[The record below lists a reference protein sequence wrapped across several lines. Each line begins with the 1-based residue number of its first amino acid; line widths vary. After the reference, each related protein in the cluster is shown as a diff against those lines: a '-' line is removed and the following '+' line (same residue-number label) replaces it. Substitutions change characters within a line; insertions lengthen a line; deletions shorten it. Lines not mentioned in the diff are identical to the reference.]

1 MPVTSSHIA
10 IRVLQDYIKR
20 PMELKIKLY
29 GVCAF
34 IAVLLLLIAGAG
46 CGRSESK
53 GQSENSRSNDQA
65 VKVSVVTIE
74 PTLIRDVIVLPGET
88 EAWQDVRLAADKDG
102 QVEWIGPHEG
112 QEVTKGQL
120 IAKIDASALKAA
132 LDHAEA
138 SFTLADKIYQRRKL
152 LFEREVIAQEELDK
166 SEAERAF
173 ALSNLKQVR
182 TEYERGSVRAPI
194 DGIVNQFY
202 VDAGEFVGRGAPI
215 VDVVDLDKIK
225 INVNVPELD
234 VRYLQSGQQVMV
246 TVDAFPDR
254 QLPGIIDFVA
264 YKADHATKT
273 FDVRV
278 EIDNTDHTIRPGMV
292 ARVAFLRRTITDAL
306 VAPLSAIVD
315 KGGER
320 LVFVENSGTV
330 YARTISIGVIEGDRV
345 QITSGLE
352 AGDHLIVTGQTE
364 VEEGMKVNTGQDEEA
379 EKINS
384 TYP

>member
-1 MPVTSSHIA
+1 MLNDTINMNKRIHTLYLLFVFLSIVVYVT
-10 IRVLQDYIKR
+10 
-20 PMELKIKLY
+20 
-29 GVCAF
+29 
-34 IAVLLLLIAGAG
+34 G

-53 GQSENSRSNDQA
+53 VQSENDRSQDQA
-65 VKVSVVTIE
+65 VKVSVVRIE
-74 PTLIRDVIVLPGET
+74 PTLIRDIIILPGET

-102 QVEWIGPHEG
+102 QIEWIGPHEG

-138 SFTLADKIYQRRKL
+138 SFNLADKIYQRRKL

-166 SEAERAF
+166 SAAERAF
-173 ALSNLKQVR
+173 ALSNLEQVR
-182 TEYERGSVRAPI
+182 TEYERGFVRAPL
-194 DGIVNQFY
+194 DGLVNQFY

-215 VDVVDLDKIK
+215 ADVVDVDKIK

-234 VRYLQSGQQVMV
+234 VRYLRAGQQVMV

-254 QLPGIIDFVA
+254 RLPGTIDFVA
-264 YKADHATKT
+264 YKADQATKT

-278 EIDNTDHTIRPGMV
+278 EIDNLDHTIRPGMV

-320 LVFVENSGTV
+320 IVFVENAGIAHSRTV
-330 YARTISIGVIEGDRV
+330 TIGVIEGDRI

-352 AGDHLIVTGQTE
+352 AGDHLIVTGHTE
-364 VEEGMKVNTGQDEEA
+364 VEEGMRVKTGQDEEA
-379 EKINS
+379 EEIQS

>member
-1 MPVTSSHIA
+1 MLNNTMTMS
-10 IRVLQDYIKR
+10 KR
-20 PMELKIKLY
+20 MHALCLF
-29 GVCAF
+29 C
-34 IAVLLLLIAGAG
+34 VLLITVAYVTG

-53 GQSENSRSNDQA
+53 RQSENDRATAEA

-74 PTLIRDVIVLPGET
+74 PTVIRDVIVLPGET

-138 SFTLADKIYQRRKL
+138 SFNLADKIYQRRKL
-152 LFEREVIAQEELDK
+152 LFEKEVIAQEELDK

-173 ALSNLKQVR
+173 ALSNLKQVS

-215 VDVVDLDKIK
+215 ADVVNVNKIK

-234 VRYLQSGQQVMV
+234 VRYLRAGQQVMV

-254 QLPGIIDFVA
+254 QLSGIIDSVA
-264 YKADHATKT
+264 YKAEQATKT
-273 FDVRV
+273 FDVRI

-292 ARVAFLRRTITDAL
+292 ARVAFLRRIITDAF
-306 VAPLSAIVD
+306 VAPLSATVD

-320 LVFVENSGTV
+320 IIFVENGGIAHSRTV
-330 YARTISIGVIEGDRV
+330 TIGVIEGDRI

-364 VEEGMKVNTGQDEEA
+364 VEEGMRVTTGQDEA
-379 EKINS
+379 TEKINS

>member
-1 MPVTSSHIA
+1 MLNDAMNMSKKKYA
-10 IRVLQDYIKR
+10 LC
-20 PMELKIKLY
+20 LL
-29 GVCAF
+29 F
-34 IAVLLLLIAGAG
+34 VLLSTAVYLTG

-53 GQSENSRSNDQA
+53 IQSENDRA
-65 VKVSVVTIE
+65 TTEAAKVSVVTIE
-74 PTLIRDVIVLPGET
+74 PTVIRDVIVLPGET

-120 IAKIDASALKAA
+120 LAKIDASALKAA

-138 SFTLADKIYQRRKL
+138 SFNLADKIYQRRKL

-215 VDVVDLDKIK
+215 ADVVNVNKIK

-234 VRYLQSGQQVMV
+234 VRYLQAGQQVMV
-246 TVDAFPDR
+246 TIDAFPDR
-254 QLPGIIDFVA
+254 RLPGSIDFVA
-264 YKADHATKT
+264 YKADQATKT

-292 ARVAFLRRTITDAL
+292 ARVAFLRRIIPDAF
-306 VAPLSAIVD
+306 VAPLSSIVD

-320 LVFVENSGTV
+320 IVFVENAGT
-330 YARTISIGVIEGDRV
+330 AHSRTVTIGVIEGDRI

-364 VEEGMKVNTGQDEEA
+364 IEEGMRVTTGQDEATE
-379 EKINS
+379 EINS

>member
-1 MPVTSSHIA
+1 
-10 IRVLQDYIKR
+10 
-20 PMELKIKLY
+20 MELKRKVY
-29 GVCAF
+29 G
-34 IAVLLLLIAGAG
+34 LLVFLAILLILISGSS
-46 CGRSESK
+46 CGRPGSK
-53 GQSENSRSNDQA
+53 GQSENDRAIAEA

-74 PTLIRDVIVLPGET
+74 PTVIRDVIVLPGET

-112 QEVTKGQL
+112 QEVIKGQL
-120 IAKIDASALKAA
+120 LAKIDASALKAA

-138 SFTLADKIYQRRKL
+138 SFNLADKIYQRRKL
-152 LFEREVIAQEELDK
+152 LFEKEVIAQEELDK

-182 TEYERGSVRAPI
+182 TEYERGFVHAPI
-194 DGIVNQFY
+194 NGIVNQFY

-215 VDVVDLDKIK
+215 ADVVDMDKLK

-234 VRYLQSGQQVMV
+234 VRYLQAGQQVLV
-246 TVDAFPDR
+246 TVDAFPDK
-254 QLPGIIDFVA
+254 QLPGTIDFVA
-264 YKADHATKT
+264 YKADQATKT

-292 ARVAFLRRTITDAL
+292 ARVAFLRRVIPDAV

-320 LVFVENSGTV
+320 IIFVENGGIAHSRTV
-330 YARTISIGVIEGDRV
+330 TIGVIEGDRI
-345 QITSGLE
+345 QIISGLE
-352 AGDHLIVTGQTE
+352 AGDRLIVTGQTE
-364 VEEGMKVNTGQDEEA
+364 VEEGMRVSTGQEEA
-379 EKINS
+379 TEKIQS

>member
-1 MPVTSSHIA
+1 MRKRIH
-10 IRVLQDYIKR
+10 VLY
-20 PMELKIKLY
+20 
-29 GVCAF
+29 
-34 IAVLLLLIAGAG
+34 LLFTLILILVYLIG

-53 GQSENSRSNDQA
+53 GQAENDRATAEA

-74 PTLIRDVIVLPGET
+74 PTVIRDVIVLPGET

-120 IAKIDASALKAA
+120 LAKIDASALKAA

-138 SFTLADKIYQRRKL
+138 SFNLADKIYQRRKL

-166 SEAERAF
+166 SEADRAF

-215 VDVVDLDKIK
+215 ADVVDVDKIK

-234 VRYLQSGQQVMV
+234 VRYLQVGQQVMV
-246 TVDAFPDR
+246 TIDAFPDR
-254 QLPGIIDFVA
+254 RLPGTIDFVA
-264 YKADHATKT
+264 YKADQATKT
-273 FDVRV
+273 FDVRI

-292 ARVAFLRRTITDAL
+292 ARVAFLRRTVTDAF

-320 LVFVENSGTV
+320 LVYVENAGTA
-330 YARTISIGVIEGDRV
+330 YARTISIGVIEGDRI

-364 VEEGMKVNTGQDEEA
+364 VEEGMKVSTGQDEEA
-379 EKINS
+379 EEINS

>member
-1 MPVTSSHIA
+1 M
-10 IRVLQDYIKR
+10 DIKG
-20 PMELKIKLY
+20 KVY
-29 GVCAF
+29 GLCAF
-34 IAVLLLLIAGAG
+34 IAVVLMLLSGAG

-53 GQSENSRSNDQA
+53 VQSENDYKDQA
-65 VKVSVVTIE
+65 VKVSVTTIE
-74 PTLIRDVIVLPGET
+74 PTVIRDVIILPGET

-102 QVEWIGPHEG
+102 QVEWVGPHEG

-138 SFTLADKIYQRRKL
+138 SFNLADKIYQRRKL

-182 TEYERGSVRAPI
+182 TEYERGAVRAPI
-194 DGIVNQFY
+194 DGIVNHFY
-202 VDAGEFVGRGAPI
+202 VDAGEFVGRGAPLA
-215 VDVVDLDKIK
+215 DVVDVDKIK

-234 VRYLQSGQQVMV
+234 VRYLQAGQQVRV

-254 QLPGIIDFVA
+254 QLPGTIAFVA
-264 YKADHATKT
+264 YKADQTTKT

-320 LVFVENSGTV
+320 VVFVENAGIAHSRTV
-330 YARTISIGVIEGDRV
+330 TIGVIEGNRV
-345 QITSGLE
+345 QIASGLE
-352 AGDHLIVTGQTE
+352 PGDHLIVIGQTE
-364 VEEGMKVNTGQDEEA
+364 VEEGMRVSTGQDEEA
-379 EKINS
+379 EEIQS

>member
-1 MPVTSSHIA
+1 MDIRRAVYGLCAVIA
-10 IRVLQDYIKR
+10 IVQ
-20 PMELKIKLY
+20 M
-29 GVCAF
+29 
-34 IAVLLLLIAGAG
+34 LIAGVG

-53 GQSENSRSNDQA
+53 VQSENDRSKAQG

-74 PTLIRDVIVLPGET
+74 PTVIRDVIILPGET

-138 SFTLADKIYQRRKL
+138 SFNLADKIYERRKL

-215 VDVVDLDKIK
+215 ADVVNVDKIK

-234 VRYLQSGQQVMV
+234 VRYLRAGQQVMV

-254 QLPGIIDFVA
+254 QLPGSIDFVA
-264 YKADHATKT
+264 YKADQVTKT
-273 FDVRV
+273 FNVRV
-278 EIDNTDHTIRPGMV
+278 EIDNTDHAIRPGMI
-292 ARVAFLRRTITDAL
+292 ARVAFLRRTITDAF

-320 LVFVENSGTV
+320 IVFVENADIA

-364 VEEGMKVNTGQDEEA
+364 VEEGMRVSTGEDEEA
-379 EKINS
+379 EDIQS

>member
-1 MPVTSSHIA
+1 MHA
-10 IRVLQDYIKR
+10 LC
-20 PMELKIKLY
+20 LF
-29 GVCAF
+29 C
-34 IAVLLLLIAGAG
+34 VLLITVAYVTG
-46 CGRSESK
+46 CGRPEGK
-53 GQSENSRSNDQA
+53 GQAENDRATAEA

-74 PTLIRDVIVLPGET
+74 PTVIRDVIVLPGET

-138 SFTLADKIYQRRKL
+138 SFNLADKIYQRRKL
-152 LFEREVIAQEELDK
+152 LFEREVIAEEELDK
-166 SEAERAF
+166 TAAERAF

-194 DGIVNQFY
+194 DGIINQFY
-202 VDAGEFVGRGAPI
+202 VDAGEFVNRGAPI
-215 VDVVDLDKIK
+215 VDVVDVDRIK

-234 VRYLQSGQQVMV
+234 VRYLRGGQQVMV
-246 TVDAFPDR
+246 TVDAFPGR
-254 QLPGIIDFVA
+254 RLPGSIEFVA
-264 YKADHATKT
+264 YKADQATKT

-278 EIDNTDHTIRPGMV
+278 EIDNTDHEIRPGMI
-292 ARVAFLRRTITDAL
+292 ARVAFLRRVITDAF

-320 LVFVENSGTV
+320 IVFVENAGIAHS
-330 YARTISIGVIEGDRV
+330 RTISIGVIEGDRV
-345 QITSGLE
+345 QITTGLE

-364 VEEGMKVNTGQDEEA
+364 VEEGMRVSTGLDDESE
-379 EKINS
+379 EIQS

>member
-1 MPVTSSHIA
+1 MLNDGMTMNKRIHI
-10 IRVLQDYIKR
+10 LC
-20 PMELKIKLY
+20 LL
-29 GVCAF
+29 F
-34 IAVLLLLIAGAG
+34 VLLMTVTYVTG
-46 CGRSESK
+46 CGRSEGK
-53 GQSENSRSNDQA
+53 GQSENDRAASEA
-65 VKVSVVTIE
+65 VKVSVATIE
-74 PTLIRDVIVLPGET
+74 PTVIRDVTILPGET
-88 EAWQDVRLAADKDG
+88 EAWHDVRLAADKDG

-112 QEVTKGQL
+112 QKVTKGQL
-120 IAKIDASALKAA
+120 LAKIDASALKAA

-138 SFTLADKIYQRRKL
+138 SFNLADKIYQRRKL
-152 LFEREVIAQEELDK
+152 LFEKEVIAQEELDK

-194 DGIVNQFY
+194 DGIVNHFY

-215 VDVVDLDKIK
+215 ADVVNVNKIK

-234 VRYLQSGQQVMV
+234 VRYLQPGQGVMV
-246 TVDAFPDR
+246 TVDAFPGR
-254 QLPGIIDFVA
+254 QLAGIIDFVA
-264 YKADHATKT
+264 YKADQATKT

-278 EIDNTDHTIRPGMV
+278 EIDNTDHTIKPGMV
-292 ARVAFLRRTITDAL
+292 ARVAFLRRNIPDAL

-320 LVFVENSGTV
+320 IVFVENGGIAHSRTV
-330 YARTISIGVIEGDRV
+330 TIGVIEGDRI

-364 VEEGMKVNTGQDEEA
+364 IEEGMRVSTGQDEATE
-379 EKINS
+379 EIQS
-384 TYP
+384 PYP